1 MAEKLKSFAADKAL
15 ETRPYFAI
23 ALASFMTQLGQYSAA
38 AVILDGWLDQQRSR
52 EGANI
57 DPVNTWFE
65 IRTRSIL
72 AAYFEEWLL
81 KQGASV
87 ATALRNEHLDNLGK
101 LRTLL
106 GEVLVKSGFLPKT
119 ISRSDKATPF
129 EMPRA
134 CDAGEAVPNRIFW
147 RQIFSSYISIELT
160 HAQNQLRH
168 PDYKSKYL
176 ELTNTDVVRL
186 TRLDLACLSRY
197 PPPAQVYAQIL
208 DTYALNT
215 VQYVRA
221 RKDTLRSDDRDKLL
235 DRAKRAITYGLEITL
250 EPAQRDLNRTN
261 VAFLE
266 RVSPSDWVTARES
279 LQQTDLELRSLT
291 DE

>member
-1 MAEKLKSFAADKAL
+1 M
-15 ETRPYFAI
+15 
-23 ALASFMTQLGQYSAA
+23 
-38 AVILDGWLDQQRSR
+38 
-52 EGANI
+52 
-57 DPVNTWFE
+57 
-65 IRTRSIL
+65 
-72 AAYFEEWLL
+72 
-81 KQGASV
+81 
-87 ATALRNEHLDNLGK
+87 
-101 LRTLL
+101 
-106 GEVLVKSGFLPKT
+106 
-119 ISRSDKATPF
+119 
-129 EMPRA
+129 
-134 CDAGEAVPNRIFW
+134 
-147 RQIFSSYISIELT
+147 T

-176 ELTNTDVVRL
+176 ESTNTDVVRL